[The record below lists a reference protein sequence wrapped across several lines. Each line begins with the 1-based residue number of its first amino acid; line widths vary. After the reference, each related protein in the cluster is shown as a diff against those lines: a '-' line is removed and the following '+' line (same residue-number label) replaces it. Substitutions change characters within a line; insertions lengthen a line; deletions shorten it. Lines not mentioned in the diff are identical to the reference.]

1 LRQLT
6 CEGWEN
12 VGFAENGISANF
24 VSPDDLMNPGPAAE
38 IDGVRYPVFFLR
50 DEFEKFVR
58 LAFGSAESPPDV
70 PDSGA
75 PLRRRGR
82 QKGQGSFEVVDLPI
96 LNEMKDLISARKA
109 ASPEEAAR
117 VLADKAH
124 GAGTIESKSARLA
137 KRYRK
142 RRP

>member
-1 LRQLT
+1 
-6 CEGWEN
+6 
-12 VGFAENGISANF
+12 
-24 VSPDDLMNPGPAAE
+24 MNPGPDTE

-50 DEFEKFVR
+50 DKFEKFVGS
-58 LAFGSAESPPDV
+58 AFGSAKSPPV
-70 PDSGA
+70 DSGA

-117 VLADKAH
+117 VLVLAGKAY
-124 GAGTIESKSARLA
+124 GAATIESEVRVLRSGIENVDPETVTLFARPKSAKIGTNRA
-137 KRYRK
+137 TFA
-142 RRP
+142 